1 MREPKHCPLLSLRS
15 RSIVSVN
22 NHYEKLWTSL
32 IKNKWKLLQNKL
44 WANFSTANLNRIS
57 VRHYVLLKSFDCC
70 NRENLLFVSQFILV
84 EYRMAFILFC
94 CGFQRSQRTP
104 FFAQLEGN
112 HVARLQK
119 HRSCSAN
126 WSMVSIQ
133 RPTEEK
139 KAVFVYVYF
148 VCLTL
153 FHLLK
158 ETQDRA
164 PWRGKCF
171 PVLLFVVFAD
181 SLAMFLLR
189 INRSWFFSKLDWLE
203 HGTTVLL
210 FSCTRSKALKKCF

>member
-22 NHYEKLWTSL
+22 NHYGKLWTSL

-119 HRSCSAN
+119 HRGCSAN
-126 WSMVSIQ
+126 WSMVSITDVQ
-133 RPTEEK
+133 LK
-139 KAVFVYVYF
+139 KKSSVCICVF
-148 VCLTL
+148 CLSHS
-153 FHLLK
+153 FSPFERNARSVAMK
-158 ETQDRA
+158 R
-164 PWRGKCF
+164 KVF
-171 PVLLFVVFAD
+171 PSFIVRSLCRLSGDVSFANQPFVVFFKIG
-181 SLAMFLLR
+181 LAWTWHNCVAIFLY
-189 INRSWFFSKLDWLE
+189 SQQ
-203 HGTTVLL
+203 GP
-210 FSCTRSKALKKCF
+210 